1 MTRTRISPSLLAWV
15 THRRTR
21 GEQWKVIERDLRDAG
36 LPACRQQYHAA
47 RDPEE
52 RRVRGAERSRAYRAR
67 RGATV
72 PRQEGA

>member
-47 RDPEE
+47 RDPE
-52 RRVRGAERSRAYRAR
+52 RRREQSLGTTR
-67 RGATV
+67 RWRDRRRDASGTPA
-72 PRQEGA
+72 

>member
-21 GEQWKVIERDLRDAG
+21 GDQWKVIERDLRDAG

-47 RDPEE
+47 QDPET
-52 RRVRGAERSRAYRAR
+52 RRARGAERARNWRNRR
-67 RGATV
+67 RGTS
-72 PRQEGA
+72 GAPA